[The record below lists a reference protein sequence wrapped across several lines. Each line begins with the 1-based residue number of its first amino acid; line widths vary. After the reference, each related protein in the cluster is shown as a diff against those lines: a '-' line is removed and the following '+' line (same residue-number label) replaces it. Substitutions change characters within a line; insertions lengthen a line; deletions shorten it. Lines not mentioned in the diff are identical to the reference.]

1 MRRVGEPARIARPK
15 GPERRFFDLWSI
27 VYDLPLVQ
35 RLTYRPVHDVV
46 LHVLRRSSPR
56 RVLDVGCG
64 TGLLAARLRR
74 EFDGAQV
81 VGCDFS
87 GGMLRHAA
95 AREPSLAWVQGD
107 ALRLPFR
114 AASFE
119 AIVSTESFHWFPDP
133 DAALGEFFRV
143 LVPGGRVLIALVNP
157 PFGVMSRAARVASQ
171 LAGEPLEWP
180 TRQRMRA
187 RVEAAGFRVEAQRR
201 ILRIPLGVLFPPVLT
216 VCVRPE

>member
-1 MRRVGEPARIARPK
+1 VRRVGEPAHGADPA
-15 GPERRFFDLWSI
+15 GPERRFFDLWSAF
-27 VYDLPLVQ
+27 YDFPLVQ
-35 RLTYRPVHDVV
+35 RLTYRPVHDAV
-46 LHVLRRSSPR
+46 LDVLRRSSPR

-64 TGLLAARLRR
+64 TGLLATRLRR
-74 EFDGAQV
+74 ELDGAHV

-95 AREPSLAWVQGD
+95 ARRPPLAWVQGD
-107 ALRLPFR
+107 ALHLPFR

-119 AIVSTESFHWFPDP
+119 AVLSTESFHWFPDP
-133 DAALGEFFRV
+133 DAALAEFFRV
-143 LVPGGRVLIALVNP
+143 LAPHGRVLIALVNP
-157 PFGVMSRAARVASQ
+157 PLEAVSRVARLASQ

-180 TRQRMRA
+180 TRERMRA

-201 ILRIPLGVLFPPVLT
+201 ILRIPLGVLLPPVLT

>member
-1 MRRVGEPARIARPK
+1 MRRVDEPARFANPS
-15 GPERRFFDLWSI
+15 GPERRFFDLWS
-27 VYDLPLVQ
+27 VFYDFPLVQ
-35 RLTYRPVHDVV
+35 RLTYRPIHDAV

-64 TGLLAARLRR
+64 TGLLAARIRR
-74 EFDGAQV
+74 ELDGAHV

-95 AREPSLAWVQGD
+95 AREPALAWVQGD
-107 ALRLPFR
+107 ALHLPFR

-119 AIVSTESFHWFPDP
+119 AILSTESFHWFPDP

-143 LVPGGRVLIALVNP
+143 LAPRGRVLIALVNP
-157 PFGVMSRAARVASQ
+157 PLEILSRAARLASQ
-171 LAGEPLEWP
+171 LAGEPFEWP

-187 RVEAAGFRVEAQRR
+187 RAEAAGFRVEAQRR
-201 ILRIPLGVLFPPVLT
+201 ILRIPLGVLLPPVLT